1 MKKLLIILTAAIS
14 LVAMGSQLPE
24 KLPQHP
30 QAQSELSETHSISHI
45 EATSLLTSV
54 ESKVR
59 EAAVKVYTPGGGH
72 GSGGL
77 IKYKGLQLILT
88 AHHVTD
94 GPLGQMYFVS
104 APGEAHR
111 AILIYKDPLHDIALL
126 WLPNEFEFYEPIK
139 WRVSKKIAPIGHDIT
154 YSGYPSW
161 HNLMSF
167 RGHVAGYEVIP
178 EAGQQIILQ
187 TYGFFGSSG
196 SVVYDSDGRIVG
208 VLWGVDVQRD
218 GIHKNIIWVAPI
230 QNLDMNLALSAFC
243 NSIIDRPRACR

>member
-1 MKKLLIILTAAIS
+1 MKKLFIMLACAMS
-14 LVAMGSQLPE
+14 LVALGNQKPQ
-24 KLPQHP
+24 KLPQSP
-30 QAQSELSETHSISHI
+30 QAKTELSETHAIRHI
-45 EATSLLTSV
+45 EAANLLTNV

-59 EAAVKVYTPGGGH
+59 DAAVKVYTPGGGH

-77 IKYKGLQLILT
+77 IKYRGLQLILT

-126 WLPNEFEFYEPIK
+126 YPLNEFEFYEPMK
-139 WRVSKKIAPIGHDIT
+139 WKITKKIAPVGHNIT

-196 SVVYDSDGRIVG
+196 SVVYDSEGRIVG

-218 GIHKNIIWVAPI
+218 GVHKNIIWVAPI
-230 QNLDMNLALSAFC
+230 QNLDMGLALGAFC
-243 NSIIDRPRACR
+243 NSIVERPRACR